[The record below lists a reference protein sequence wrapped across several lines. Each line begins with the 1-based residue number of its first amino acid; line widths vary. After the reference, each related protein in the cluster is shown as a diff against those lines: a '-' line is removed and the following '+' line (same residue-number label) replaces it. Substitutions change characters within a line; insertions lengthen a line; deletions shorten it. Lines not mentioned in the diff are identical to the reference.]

1 MNPQPNYPFDLTDY
15 TCFSIINCPVEQV
28 VTLLKEYANICI
40 PEDRVP
46 FCFQI
51 AALPEHAKWT
61 LVRWPQPGRF
71 YDLMNLTLWL
81 MGYRPGLGGEN
92 PFLSLSRPQKRLP
105 GARFW
110 HALTMTTGW
119 VTPYSVSG
127 KTGVSITQFPEK
139 NCAGLGMTC
148 SPKSITSTAAAIPPP
163 VLNWNG

>member
-92 PFLSLSRPQKRLP
+92 PPFYRSP
-105 GARFW
+105 
-110 HALTMTTGW
+110 ALRKGCRGPASG
-119 VTPYSVSG
+119 TP
-127 KTGVSITQFPEK
+127 
-139 NCAGLGMTC
+139 
-148 SPKSITSTAAAIPPP
+148 
-163 VLNWNG
+163 